1 MSVLSSEQIRGLLDG
16 PDPLVSGIA
25 DLEAQLQPNGIDL
38 TLESISVFRG
48 AGRLGRS
55 NDDRVLPEADDL
67 AFDADG
73 YVYLAPGP
81 YVARLNEAVSLPASL
96 AAIAKPRSSLLRAG
110 VAVHN
115 AVWDAGYKGRSQALV
130 VVYNP
135 AGFTLARGAR
145 IVQMVFL
152 TLDAP
157 AQRLYDGRFQGEAIA
172 TSVRESG

>member
-1 MSVLSSEQIRGLLDG
+1 MSVLSSEQIRGMLDG

-38 TLESISVFRG
+38 TLESIAVFRG

-81 YVARLNEAVSLPASL
+81 YIARLNEAVSLPASL

-157 AQRLYDGRFQGEAIA
+157 SAA
-172 TSVRESG
+172 SV